1 MSAMKNI
8 LCCLSLVAGLAG
20 IGSAEQLK
28 GILIDKACSS
38 KAVTGGEAAA
48 EKHDRDCAMAAA
60 CQRSGYG
67 VYTSDGKWVAFDD
80 AGNQKAIAAL
90 KASQK
95 SDDLKVTVDGTVQGD
110 SIKVASLKLQ

>member
-1 MSAMKNI
+1 MNSMKSV
-8 LCCLSLVAGLAG
+8 LCCLSLAAGLAG
-20 IGSAEQLK
+20 MASAEQLT
-28 GILIDKACSS
+28 GILIDKTCSS
-38 KAVTGGEAAA
+38 KAVAGGQAAA
-48 EKHDRDCAMAAA
+48 EKHDRNCAMAAS

-80 AGNQKAIAAL
+80 SGNKQAIAAL

-110 SIKVASLKLQ
+110 TIKVATLKLQ